1 MPARSLV
8 ISRRVLVLPTVACAI
23 VLACGGG
30 GTNPNLVD
38 ISGHWRYVERYSDV
52 THHASCLDSGTYDIM
67 QSMNGFIG
75 IYGQRGYCTTPQGTA
90 DNTDSGAVTEGHI
103 AGRTIRFKAPNCQ
116 YDGHTPVE
124 TTDRLDGNVVCSVGD
139 QTITYT
145 FTGTWSAER

>member
-52 THHASCLDSGTYDIM
+52 VHHASCLDSGTYDIM
-67 QSMNGFIG
+67 QSVNGFVG
-75 IYGQRGYCTTPQGTA
+75 VYGQRGYCTTPQGTA

-103 AGRTIRFKAPNCQ
+103 VGRTIRFKAPNCQ

-145 FTGTWSAER
+145 FTGTWSAQR

>member
-52 THHASCLDSGTYDIM
+52 VHHATCLDSGTYDIM
-67 QSMNGFIG
+67 QSVNGFVG
-75 IYGQRGYCTTPQGTA
+75 VYGQRGYCTTPQGTA